1 MSLSSSVVSLSEST
15 PLSMSSSISFEPSS
29 VTAESNQSKHTPP
42 PHHQVALGTHDSYM
56 MKKNWTQIPFTN
68 VETYFRH
75 IISVEKDNYCLLSYK
90 VLTSNCS
97 KKINK

>member
-1 MSLSSSVVSLSEST
+1 MSLSSLVVSLSEST
-15 PLSMSSSISFEPSS
+15 PPSMSSSISFEPSS

-75 IISVEKDNYCLLSYK
+75 IILVEKVILH
-90 VLTSNCS
+90 
-97 KKINK
+97 KIATPIPSSITY